1 MGPSH
6 TLAAELSLP
15 PWAKP
20 SQIIPWATTGAARD
34 TCTPPEG
41 RSPPLGGPS
50 PTLPV
55 FRRNGNARGAPG
67 SVSTQKCQLQ
77 GRQLREE
84 LSWESPALR
93 VSVTN
98 PRQGWCWEAEGGIL
112 WPARKMHKATSI
124 SQHKSHTGKT
134 STKIKRGTFP
144 EYVEF

>member
-20 SQIIPWATTGAARD
+20 SQIIPQVLPG
-34 TCTPPEG
+34 TPALLLKKD
-41 RSPPLGGPS
+41 SPPLGGPS